1 MNLKSILNR
10 FPVQAALVALL
21 VYLATLSGGATVY
34 SIALTA
40 KLCGWDYQPLTGQP
54 LFWLLTLPVR
64 WLPAGWIPL
73 ALNVFSATCAAAT
86 LGLLAATLELAVW
99 NRPLAVLR
107 GWRARLPLALGLAVC
122 GLEFNFWQAATQ
134 ATGESLQVLLLAAA
148 IWCLFNYRATREPR
162 WLQRAA
168 FVWGLGMVE
177 NWMMLATLPVFVVL
191 VLWLMASLFLQRKVR
206 VIQFRDLAGLA
217 LAGLAGFSIFA
228 LLPTVNG
235 LWPGSPLSFGGAWW
249 SALREFKGTVHNAYV
264 SFMGRQPLALL
275 VMLVFFLIPAI
286 SLLPAL
292 IRMPDKGPRTF
303 SSWDRYQAWL
313 TRMLRAVSL
322 LFCLWLAFDPALGL
336 RQIFWDK
343 FSLAMPLLSFD
354 YLVGLSAGFLGG
366 NLLLAMVGKGSRRRR
381 WKRDDPRVLPSLGAP
396 AFAAL
401 LALVM
406 LGLLLRNAAAI
417 TLPKRQPFS
426 RFGELAMRSLP
437 PGGGVVMGDDPV
449 RLLSFQAA
457 AARLPRR
464 EWLAVN
470 TDLLPRPDYRRWLAG
485 RFPGRWTAGTAPN
498 LLTPEETIAALNAL
512 AKSNRVFY
520 LHDCFGA
527 LLETSYLQP
536 AGMVCE
542 LKKYPD
548 QSIHPPAPPADLVQS
563 NENFW
568 SGLAPEIAAL
578 RKTCAGVKPGRPGLG
593 QRICSRL
600 YLKPAVPIQSHLL
613 AQWYAA
619 ALDSWGVQL
628 KRAGKAEAALT
639 RFEQAL
645 ELNEHNLA
653 ALVNL
658 QCQTNLAAGMKMSL
672 AGVPALAAQFDSI
685 DHFYSFVL
693 ACGPVDE
700 PAFCYL
706 MGVTLRGSAMP
717 RQAMQQL
724 DRAAALAPGNPAP
737 RLVLAG
743 LYTTCDFHEKAR
755 QAIDSTRR
763 ALPPAVLK
771 TKYVDVDLGLMDARL
786 WFSKS
791 NVASARACL
800 DSLLNEYPGDRRV
813 EDRILNAYLGFHDVT
828 NALRLIEGQIVRTP
842 ADPEKLNLR
851 AALLAGSGG
860 RSEADGIRDHP
871 LATTNLPGMWP
882 DHALAQLSSK
892 NYEMAE
898 GEFRKLELT
907 GTSPAM
913 ASYGLAAIAEHRE
926 DTNLVRHYLEV
937 CRTNARAGSL
947 LQRQVSKRLEALNA
961 DRHAPGR

>member
-64 WLPAGWIPL
+64 LLPAGWIPL
-73 ALNVFSATCAAAT
+73 ALNLFSAICAAAT
-86 LGLLAATLELAVW
+86 LGLMAATLELAVW

-107 GWRARLPLALGLAVC
+107 GWRARLPLALGLIAC
-122 GLEFNFWQAATQ
+122 GLEFNFWQSATQ
-134 ATGESLQVLLLAAA
+134 ATGESLQVLLLAVAV
-148 IWCLFNYRATREPR
+148 WCLFNYRATREPR

-177 NWMMLATLPVFVVL
+177 NWMMLATLPVFVVV

-249 SALREFKGTVHNAYV
+249 SALREFKGTVYNAYI

-275 VMLVFFLIPAI
+275 VMLVFFLIAAI
-286 SLLPAL
+286 PLLPAL
-292 IRMPDKGPRTF
+292 IRMPNKGPQTF

-313 TRMLRAVSL
+313 TRMLRTASL
-322 LFCLWLAFDPALGL
+322 LFCLWLALDPALGL
-336 RQIFWDK
+336 RQILWDK

-381 WKRDDPRVLPSLGAP
+381 WKREEPRVLSGLATPV
-396 AFAAL
+396 FAAL
-401 LALVM
+401 FALV
-406 LGLLLRNAAAI
+406 LVGLLLRNAAAI
-417 TLPKRQPFS
+417 TLPNRQPFS
-426 RFGELAMRSLP
+426 RFGELALKNLP
-437 PGGGVVMGDDPV
+437 PGGGVVLGDDPA
-449 RLLSFQAA
+449 RLLSFQSA

-470 TDLLPRPDYRRWLAG
+470 TDLLPRPDYRRWLAS

-527 LLETSYLQP
+527 LFETSYLQHT
-536 AGMVCE
+536 GLVCE
-542 LKKYPD
+542 LKKYPGPA
-548 QSIHPPAPPADLVQS
+548 IAPPAPPADLVQA

-568 SGLAPEIAAL
+568 NAMAPQMAAL
-578 RKTCAGVKPGRPGLG
+578 RNTCAMSNPGRPGLG

-600 YLKPAVPIQSHLL
+600 YLKPTVPAQGYLL

-619 ALDSWGVQL
+619 ALDGWGVEL

-658 QCQTNLAAGMKMSL
+658 ECQTNMAAGKKLSL
-672 AGVPALAAQFDSI
+672 AGVPALASQFDSI

-693 ACGPVDE
+693 ASGPVDE

-706 MGVTLRGSAMP
+706 MGMMLRGFAMP

-724 DRAAALAPGNPAP
+724 DRAAALAPGSPAP
-737 RLVLAG
+737 RLALAG
-743 LYTTCDFHEKAR
+743 LYTVCDFHEKAR
-755 QAIDSTRR
+755 EAIDSIRR
-763 ALPPAVLK
+763 DLPPAVLK
-771 TKYVDVDLGLMDARL
+771 TNYVDVDLGLLEARL
-786 WFSKS
+786 CLSKS
-791 NVASARACL
+791 NLPGARSRL
-800 DSLLNEYPGDRRV
+800 QSLLNEYPGDPRV
-813 EDRILNAYLGFHDVT
+813 ENRILDAYLGSSDVT
-828 NALRLIEGQIVRTP
+828 NALRLIEAQLARTP
-842 ADPEKLNLR
+842 NDTQKLNLQ
-851 AALLAGSGG
+851 AAVLMQAGRG
-860 RSEADGIRDHP
+860 SEAVGILDHA
-871 LATTNLPGMWP
+871 LARTNLPGIWP
-882 DHALAQLSSK
+882 AHALAQISSK
-892 NYEMAE
+892 NYDKAE
-898 GEFRKLELT
+898 SELHKLELA
-907 GTSPAM
+907 GTAPSM

-926 DTNLVRHYLEV
+926 DTNLMRHYLEV
-937 CRTNARAGSL
+937 CRTNAPAGSL
-947 LQRQVSKRLEALNA
+947 LQRQVSKRLDALNTG
-961 DRHAPGR
+961 RHPSGR